1 MALASVTDDNF
12 KTDVLEESSRVVLV
26 DFWAE
31 WCGPCKMLAPV
42 LEAVDKKLSDKVK
55 IVKLDTDTSMKT
67 AQEYEITSI
76 PCCILFKNG
85 EEIARMTGFRN
96 QASFEEELQKHI

>member
-1 MALASVTDDNF
+1 MSVVNVTDENF
-12 KTDVLEESSRVVLV
+12 DSEVLKEDQKAVLV

-42 LEAVDKKLSDKVK
+42 VEGISQKFEASLKVC
-55 IVKLDTDTSMKT
+55 KLDTDPSPNT
-67 AQEYEITSI
+67 AASHEITGI

-85 EEIARMTGFRN
+85 KEAARIVGYRSES
-96 QASFEEELQKHI
+96 AFEEELAKHL